1 MCKTTYEPEKHK
13 GKHGGVEIALT
24 HEPGTKVLVM
34 GVPLSS
40 AVCLSKWLKNEKIWV
55 FFVYKM
61 RKSDNQF

>member
-40 AVCLSKWLKNEKIWV
+40 AVCLSK
-55 FFVYKM
+55 
-61 RKSDNQF
+61 